1 MQKCLERKE
10 RQERIEKKDIDFGSA
25 YQGKDRYDSVKMSMV
40 EKILLS
46 TQ

>member
-1 MQKCLERKE
+1 MQKCPKRKE
-10 RQERIEKKDIDFGSA
+10 REERIEKEDIDFGCA